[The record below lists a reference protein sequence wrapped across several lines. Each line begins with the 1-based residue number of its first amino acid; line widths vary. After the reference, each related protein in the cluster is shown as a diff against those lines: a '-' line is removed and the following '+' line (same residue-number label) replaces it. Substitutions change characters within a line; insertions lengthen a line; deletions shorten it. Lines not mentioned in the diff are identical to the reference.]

1 MKLFL
6 VLAALAV
13 SQVKVP
19 APDRA
24 ASPTTLAGSDAF
36 VITEVVASPADVKP
50 VDVKP
55 IAPVKPTKVE
65 VDPLP
70 LPQPKIVTVADA
82 AAGTCK
88 AGDCANG
95 KCGVAVACEAG
106 GCGADGSCATEARG
120 GTVRRVIQGVRG
132 DRGDG
137 PVRRLFQGRG
147 GWRSGGGR
155 LFGGRCGGGCG

>member
-13 SQVKVP
+13 SQAKVP
-19 APDRA
+19 TPDHA
-24 ASPTTLAGSDAF
+24 ASATALAGSDAF
-36 VITEVVASPADVKP
+36 VITEVVAPPADVKP
-50 VDVKP
+50 ADVKP

-82 AAGTCK
+82 PAGTCK

-95 KCGVAVACEAG
+95 SCNVAGACGKAACGDGGSRAEAG
-106 GCGADGSCATEARG
+106 RG
-120 GTVRRVIQGVRG
+120 GPVRRVIQGVRG

-137 PVRRLFQGRG
+137 PIRRLFRG
-147 GWRSGGGR
+147 GRRGGGR
-155 LFGGRCGGGCG
+155 LFGRGGCASCG